1 MKQKLDR
8 TLGMYSALMISIGTM
23 IGSAIFVLA
32 GTSYAAAGPGAS
44 LAIFLAGIAA
54 VFTGLSFAELV
65 TVVPKAGGGYVYVK
79 EATGNNIIGFICG
92 WGFWLGYAMSC
103 GLFALGFGNFVHYIF
118 PFIPQMATAYLLVVY
133 VAFTNIRGTKSSGNL
148 QNIITTVLVALLL
161 LYVVVGVFHI
171 DMGNQKPFTPFGMS
185 GVFNA
190 MGFLYMTYIGY
201 GLITT
206 ASEEVI
212 EPEKTIPKAILISIA
227 AVIIIKTSV
236 FFIGSGILPW
246 NELVPGVTD
255 TPMID
260 TAMKIGGRFGG
271 YLFAFAGLLATLS
284 SINTAVMASSRT
296 SFAMARDNRLPGIFK
311 TVNRRT
317 KTPVVSIIV
326 TSVIVV
332 VAVSIRDLEHISTV
346 TSIFS
351 LTGYSLVN
359 VALIIFRKKKPE
371 LERKFRVPLFP
382 VTPLLGI
389 GVNLFL
395 IIQLAVSDFIALA
408 IALGVIAAG
417 VLYYYLVMPRLKY
430 ATKGIATVDIPEIR
444 EDKGTDRKNEIIIPV
459 SNPVT
464 AQGLLD
470 FGRRIAAA
478 ESSTTVVPVKV
489 NMIPDNLLT
498 ISDYEAMQRN
508 RSGDE
513 AVIALLKKYEGEPGM
528 KPVLIHSRDVFHAIM
543 SVVHKEK
550 NPLVLMG
557 WHGAGLVKYMHGNI
571 TYRMLQEAPA
581 DVGLLRLYHGNAG
594 VQGKEYAGIPA
605 EYPDSGMEFKRIL
618 FPYGGGK
625 YSQMTAKVVNRIAR
639 AYDAKITLLHVIDH
653 GEDKAETEHYLKS
666 STERFD
672 QPVEIVVCEGA
683 LVEKVVE
690 FSGQYDLVVMGASLD
705 WGIQEMVTGLRTDRV
720 MDTAECSVLIVKSY
734 DLFLQKKK
742 LRGLLHRTRRAIHQ

>member
-32 GTSYAAAGPGAS
+32 GTSYATAGPGAS

-118 PFIPQMATAYLLVVY
+118 PFIPQMATAYVLVVY

-148 QNIITTVLVALLL
+148 QNIITTVLIALLA

-171 DMGNQKPFTPFGMS
+171 DMGNQKPYTPFGMS

-227 AVIIIKTSV
+227 AVIVIKTSV

-271 YLFAFAGLLATLS
+271 YLFAFAGILATLS

-317 KTPVVSIIV
+317 KTPVVSIV
-326 TSVIVV
+326 ATSVIVV

-359 VALIIFRKKKPE
+359 VALIIFRKKSPE
-371 LERKFRVPLFP
+371 LERKFRVPFFP

-395 IIQLAVSDFIALA
+395 IIQLAISDFIALA

-417 VLYYYLVMPRLKY
+417 VLYYYLVMPKLKY

-444 EDKGTDRKNEIIIPV
+444 EERNADRENEIIIPV
-459 SNPVT
+459 SNPRT
-464 AQGLLD
+464 AENLLN
-470 FGRRIAAA
+470 FGRKIAAA

-489 NMIPDNLLT
+489 NVIPDNLLT

-508 RSGDE
+508 RDGDE
-513 AVIALLKKYEGEPGM
+513 AVIALLKKYEGEPGI
-528 KPVLIHSRDVFHAIM
+528 KPVLIHSRDIFHAVM

-557 WHGAGLVKYMHGNI
+557 WHGAGIVKYMYGNF

-581 DVGLLRLYHGNAG
+581 DVGLLRIHDKN
-594 VQGKEYAGIPA
+594 VGKPHTGA
-605 EYPDSGMEFKRIL
+605 EFKRIL

-625 YSQMTAKVVNRIAR
+625 YSQMTAKVVNRIAK
-639 AYDAKITLLHVIDH
+639 AYDATITLLHVIDH
-653 GEDKAETEHYLKS
+653 GEDRAETEEYLKGS
-666 STERFD
+666 IERFD
-672 QPVEIVVCEGA
+672 QPVEIMVCEGG

-690 FSGQYDLVVMGASLD
+690 FSAQYDLVVMGASLD

-720 MDTAECSVLIVKSY
+720 VDLAECSVLIIKSY

-742 LRGLLHRTRRAIHQ
+742 LRGLLHKTRRAIHQ

>member
-32 GTSYAAAGPGAS
+32 GTSYATAGPGAS

-118 PFIPQMATAYLLVVY
+118 PFIPQMATAYVLVVY

-148 QNIITTVLVALLL
+148 QNIITTVLIALLA

-171 DMGNQKPFTPFGMS
+171 DMGNQKPYTPFGMS

-227 AVIIIKTSV
+227 AVIVIKTSV

-271 YLFAFAGLLATLS
+271 YLFAFAGILATLS

-317 KTPVVSIIV
+317 KTPVVSIV
-326 TSVIVV
+326 ATSVIVV

-359 VALIIFRKKKPE
+359 VALIIFRKKSPE
-371 LERKFRVPLFP
+371 LERKFRVPFFP

-395 IIQLAVSDFIALA
+395 IIQLAISDFIALA

-417 VLYYYLVMPRLKY
+417 VLYYYLVMPKLKY

-444 EDKGTDRKNEIIIPV
+444 EERNADRENEIIIPV
-459 SNPVT
+459 SNPRT
-464 AQGLLD
+464 AENLLN
-470 FGRRIAAA
+470 FGRKIAAA
-478 ESSTTVVPVKV
+478 ESSTTVVPVKINV
-489 NMIPDNLLT
+489 IPDNLLT

-508 RSGDE
+508 RDGDE
-513 AVIALLKKYEGEPGM
+513 AVIALLKKYEGEPGI
-528 KPVLIHSRDVFHAIM
+528 KPVLIHSRDIFHAVM

-557 WHGAGLVKYMHGNI
+557 WHGAGIVKYMYGNF

-581 DVGLLRLYHGNAG
+581 DVGLLRIHDKNAG
-594 VQGKEYAGIPA
+594 KPHTGA
-605 EYPDSGMEFKRIL
+605 EFKRIL

-625 YSQMTAKVVNRIAR
+625 YSQMTAKVVNRIAK
-639 AYDAKITLLHVIDH
+639 AYDATITLLHVIDH
-653 GEDKAETEHYLKS
+653 GEDRAETEEYLKGS
-666 STERFD
+666 IERFD
-672 QPVEIVVCEGA
+672 QPVEIMVCEGG

-690 FSGQYDLVVMGASLD
+690 FSAQYDLVVMGASLD

-720 MDTAECSVLIVKSY
+720 VDLAECSVLIIKSY

-742 LRGLLHRTRRAIHQ
+742 LRGLLHKTRRAIHQ

>member
-32 GTSYAAAGPGAS
+32 GTSYATAGPGAS

-118 PFIPQMATAYLLVVY
+118 PFIPQMATAYVLVVY

-148 QNIITTVLVALLL
+148 QNIITTVLIALLA

-171 DMGNQKPFTPFGMS
+171 DMGNQKPYTPFGMS

-212 EPEKTIPKAILISIA
+212 EPEKTIPKAILISIV
-227 AVIIIKTSV
+227 AVIVIKTSV

-246 NELVPGVTD
+246 NELVPDVTD

-271 YLFAFAGLLATLS
+271 YLFAFAGILATLS

-317 KTPVVSIIV
+317 KTPVVSIV
-326 TSVIVV
+326 ATSVIVV

-359 VALIIFRKKKPE
+359 VALIIFRKKSPE
-371 LERKFRVPLFP
+371 LERKFRVPFFP

-395 IIQLAVSDFIALA
+395 IIQLAISDFIALA

-417 VLYYYLVMPRLKY
+417 VLYYYLVMPKLKY

-444 EDKGTDRKNEIIIPV
+444 EERNADRENEIIIPV
-459 SNPVT
+459 SNPRT
-464 AQGLLD
+464 AENLLN
-470 FGRRIAAA
+470 FGRKIAAA

-489 NMIPDNLLT
+489 NVIPDNLLT

-508 RSGDE
+508 RDGDE
-513 AVIALLKKYEGEPGM
+513 AVIALLKKYEGEPGI
-528 KPVLIHSRDVFHAIM
+528 KPVLIHSRDIFHAVM

-557 WHGAGLVKYMHGNI
+557 WHGAGIVKYMYGNF

-581 DVGLLRLYHGNAG
+581 DVGLLRIHDKNAG
-594 VQGKEYAGIPA
+594 KPHTGA
-605 EYPDSGMEFKRIL
+605 DFKRIL

-625 YSQMTAKVVNRIAR
+625 YSQMTAKVVNRIAK
-639 AYDAKITLLHVIDH
+639 AYDATITLLHVIDH
-653 GEDKAETEHYLKS
+653 GEDRAETEEYLKGS
-666 STERFD
+666 IERFD
-672 QPVEIVVCEGA
+672 QPVEIMVCEGG

-690 FSGQYDLVVMGASLD
+690 FSAQYDLVVMGASLD

-720 MDTAECSVLIVKSY
+720 VDLAECSVLIIKSY

-742 LRGLLHRTRRAIHQ
+742 LRGLLHKTRRAIHQ

>member
-32 GTSYAAAGPGAS
+32 GTSYATAGPGAS

-65 TVVPKAGGGYVYVK
+65 TVGPKAGGGYVYVK

-118 PFIPQMATAYLLVVY
+118 PFIPQMATAYVLVVY

-148 QNIITTVLVALLL
+148 QNIITTVLIALLA

-171 DMGNQKPFTPFGMS
+171 DMGNQKPYTPFGMS

-227 AVIIIKTSV
+227 AVIVIKTSV

-271 YLFAFAGLLATLS
+271 YLFAFAGILATLS

-317 KTPVVSIIV
+317 KTPVVSIV
-326 TSVIVV
+326 ATSVIVV

-359 VALIIFRKKKPE
+359 VALIIFRKKSPE
-371 LERKFRVPLFP
+371 LERKFRVPFFP

-395 IIQLAVSDFIALA
+395 IIQLAISDFIALA

-417 VLYYYLVMPRLKY
+417 VLYYYLVMPKLKY

-444 EDKGTDRKNEIIIPV
+444 EERNADRENEIIIPV
-459 SNPVT
+459 SNPRT
-464 AQGLLD
+464 AENLLN
-470 FGRRIAAA
+470 FGRKIAAA

-489 NMIPDNLLT
+489 NVIPDNLLT

-508 RSGDE
+508 RDGDE
-513 AVIALLKKYEGEPGM
+513 AVIALLKKYEGEPGI
-528 KPVLIHSRDVFHAIM
+528 KPVLIHSRDIFHAVM

-557 WHGAGLVKYMHGNI
+557 WHGAGIVKYMYGNF

-581 DVGLLRLYHGNAG
+581 DVGLLRIHDKNAG
-594 VQGKEYAGIPA
+594 KPHTGA
-605 EYPDSGMEFKRIL
+605 EFKRIL

-625 YSQMTAKVVNRIAR
+625 YSQMTAKVVNRIAK
-639 AYDAKITLLHVIDH
+639 AYDATITLLHVIDH
-653 GEDKAETEHYLKS
+653 GEDRAETEEYLKGS
-666 STERFD
+666 IERFD
-672 QPVEIVVCEGA
+672 QPVEIMVCEGG

-690 FSGQYDLVVMGASLD
+690 FSAQYDLVVMGASLD

-720 MDTAECSVLIVKSY
+720 VDLAECSVLIIKSY

-742 LRGLLHRTRRAIHQ
+742 LRGLLHKTRRAIHQ

>member
-32 GTSYAAAGPGAS
+32 GTSYATAGPGAS

-118 PFIPQMATAYLLVVY
+118 PFIPQMATAYVLVVY

-148 QNIITTVLVALLL
+148 QNIITTVLIALLA

-171 DMGNQKPFTPFGMS
+171 DMGNQKPYTPFGMS

-227 AVIIIKTSV
+227 AVIVIKTSV

-246 NELVPGVTD
+246 NELVPDVTD

-271 YLFAFAGLLATLS
+271 YLFAFAGILATLS

-317 KTPVVSIIV
+317 KTPVVSIV
-326 TSVIVV
+326 ATSVIVV

-359 VALIIFRKKKPE
+359 VALIIFRKKSPE
-371 LERKFRVPLFP
+371 LERKFRVPFFP

-395 IIQLAVSDFIALA
+395 IIQLAISDFIALA

-417 VLYYYLVMPRLKY
+417 VLYYYLVMPKLKY

-444 EDKGTDRKNEIIIPV
+444 EERNADRENEIIIPV
-459 SNPVT
+459 SNPRT
-464 AQGLLD
+464 AENLLN
-470 FGRRIAAA
+470 FGRKIAAA

-489 NMIPDNLLT
+489 NVIPDNLLT

-508 RSGDE
+508 RDGDE
-513 AVIALLKKYEGEPGM
+513 AVIALLKKYEGEPGI
-528 KPVLIHSRDVFHAIM
+528 KPVLIHSRDIFHAVM

-557 WHGAGLVKYMHGNI
+557 WHGAGIVKYMYGNF

-581 DVGLLRLYHGNAG
+581 DVGLLRIHDKNAG
-594 VQGKEYAGIPA
+594 KPHTGA
-605 EYPDSGMEFKRIL
+605 EFKRIL

-625 YSQMTAKVVNRIAR
+625 YSQMTAKVVNRIAK
-639 AYDAKITLLHVIDH
+639 AYDATITLLHVIDH
-653 GEDKAETEHYLKS
+653 GEDRAETEEYLKGS
-666 STERFD
+666 IERFD
-672 QPVEIVVCEGA
+672 QPVEIMVCEGG

-690 FSGQYDLVVMGASLD
+690 FSAQYDLVVMGASLD

-720 MDTAECSVLIVKSY
+720 VDLAECSVLIIKSY

-742 LRGLLHRTRRAIHQ
+742 LRGLLHKTRRAIHQ

>member
-32 GTSYAAAGPGAS
+32 GTSYQTAGPGAS

-118 PFIPQMATAYLLVVY
+118 PFIPQMATAYVLVVY

-148 QNIITTVLVALLL
+148 QNIITTVLIALLM

-227 AVIIIKTSV
+227 AVIFIKTSV

-246 NELVPGVTD
+246 NELVPEVTD

-260 TAMKIGGRFGG
+260 TAMKIGGKFGG
-271 YLFAFAGLLATLS
+271 YLFAFAGILATLS

-317 KTPVVSIIV
+317 KTPVVSIIA

-332 VAVSIRDLEHISTV
+332 AAVSIRDLEHISTV

-359 VALIIFRKKKPE
+359 VALIIFRRKKPE

-395 IIQLAVSDFIALA
+395 IVQLAISDFIALV

-417 VLYYYLVMPRLKY
+417 VLYYYLVMPKLKY

-444 EDKGTDRKNEIIIPV
+444 EDKGAERENEIIIPV

-478 ESSTTVVPVKV
+478 ETSTTVVPVKV
-489 NMIPDNLLT
+489 NVIPDNLLT

-508 RSGDE
+508 QSGDE
-513 AVIALLKKYEGEPGM
+513 AVIALLKQYEGEPGM
-528 KPVLIHSRDVFHAIM
+528 KPVLIHSRDVFHAVM
-543 SVVHKEK
+543 SVLHKEK

-557 WHGAGLVKYMHGNI
+557 WHGAGLVKYMYGNI

-581 DVGLLRLYHGNAG
+581 DVGLLRIYHKDADAG
-594 VQGKEYAGIPA
+594 EIQEKHA
-605 EYPDSGMEFKRIL
+605 SGMEFKRIL

-625 YSQMTAKVVNRIAR
+625 YSQMTAKVVNRIAK

-653 GEDKAETEHYLKS
+653 GEDKADTEKYLMG

-672 QPVEIVVCEGA
+672 QPVQIVVCEGA

-720 MDTAECSVLIVKSY
+720 MDTAKCSVLIIKSY

>member
-32 GTSYAAAGPGAS
+32 GTSYATAGPGAS

-118 PFIPQMATAYLLVVY
+118 PFIPQMATAYVLVVY

-148 QNIITTVLVALLL
+148 QNIITTVLIALLA

-171 DMGNQKPFTPFGMS
+171 DMGNQKPYTPFGMS

-227 AVIIIKTSV
+227 AVIVIKTSV

-271 YLFAFAGLLATLS
+271 YLFAFAGILATLS

-317 KTPVVSIIV
+317 KTPVVSIV
-326 TSVIVV
+326 ATSVIVV

-359 VALIIFRKKKPE
+359 VALIIFRKKSPE
-371 LERKFRVPLFP
+371 LERKFRVPFFP

-389 GVNLFL
+389 GVTLFL
-395 IIQLAVSDFIALA
+395 IIQLAISDFIALA

-417 VLYYYLVMPRLKY
+417 VLYYYLVMPKLKY

-444 EDKGTDRKNEIIIPV
+444 EERNADRENEIIIPV
-459 SNPVT
+459 SNPRT
-464 AQGLLD
+464 AENLLN
-470 FGRRIAAA
+470 FGRKIAAA

-489 NMIPDNLLT
+489 NVIPDNLLT

-508 RSGDE
+508 RDGDE
-513 AVIALLKKYEGEPGM
+513 AVIALLKKYEGEPGI
-528 KPVLIHSRDVFHAIM
+528 KPVLIHSRDIFHAVM

-557 WHGAGLVKYMHGNI
+557 WHGAGIVKYMYGNF

-581 DVGLLRLYHGNAG
+581 DVGLLRIHDKNAG
-594 VQGKEYAGIPA
+594 KPHTGA
-605 EYPDSGMEFKRIL
+605 EFKRIL

-625 YSQMTAKVVNRIAR
+625 YSQMTAKVVNRIAK
-639 AYDAKITLLHVIDH
+639 AYDATITLLHVIDH
-653 GEDKAETEHYLKS
+653 GEDRAETEEYLKGS
-666 STERFD
+666 IERFD
-672 QPVEIVVCEGA
+672 QPVEIMVCEGG

-690 FSGQYDLVVMGASLD
+690 FSAQYDLVVMGASLD

-720 MDTAECSVLIVKSY
+720 VDLAECSVLIIKSY

-742 LRGLLHRTRRAIHQ
+742 LRGLLHKTRRAIHQ

>member
-32 GTSYAAAGPGAS
+32 GTSYATAGPGAS

-118 PFIPQMATAYLLVVY
+118 PFIPQMATAYVLVVY

-148 QNIITTVLVALLL
+148 QNIITTVLIALLA

-171 DMGNQKPFTPFGMS
+171 DMGNQKPYTPFGMS
-185 GVFNA
+185 GA

-227 AVIIIKTSV
+227 AVIVIKTSV

-271 YLFAFAGLLATLS
+271 YLFAFAGILATLS

-317 KTPVVSIIV
+317 KTPVVSIV
-326 TSVIVV
+326 ATSVIVV

-359 VALIIFRKKKPE
+359 VALIIFRKKSPE
-371 LERKFRVPLFP
+371 LERKFRVPFFP

-395 IIQLAVSDFIALA
+395 IIQLAISDFIALA

-417 VLYYYLVMPRLKY
+417 VLYYYLVMPKLKY

-444 EDKGTDRKNEIIIPV
+444 EERNADRENEIIIPV
-459 SNPVT
+459 SNPRT
-464 AQGLLD
+464 AENLLN
-470 FGRRIAAA
+470 FGRKIAAA

-489 NMIPDNLLT
+489 NVIPDNLLT

-508 RSGDE
+508 RDGDE
-513 AVIALLKKYEGEPGM
+513 AVIALLKKYEGEPGI
-528 KPVLIHSRDVFHAIM
+528 KPVLIHSRDIFHAVM

-557 WHGAGLVKYMHGNI
+557 WHGAGIVKYMYGNF

-581 DVGLLRLYHGNAG
+581 DVGLLRIHDKNAG
-594 VQGKEYAGIPA
+594 KPHTGA
-605 EYPDSGMEFKRIL
+605 EFKRIL

-625 YSQMTAKVVNRIAR
+625 YSQMTAKVVNRIAK
-639 AYDAKITLLHVIDH
+639 AYDATITLLHVIDH
-653 GEDKAETEHYLKS
+653 GEDRAETEEYLKGS
-666 STERFD
+666 IERFD
-672 QPVEIVVCEGA
+672 QPVEIMVCEGG

-690 FSGQYDLVVMGASLD
+690 FSAQYDLVVMGASLD

-720 MDTAECSVLIVKSY
+720 VDLAECSVLIIKSY

-742 LRGLLHRTRRAIHQ
+742 LRGLLHKTRRAIHQ

>member
-32 GTSYAAAGPGAS
+32 GTSYATAGPGAS
-44 LAIFLAGIAA
+44 LALFLAGIAA

-118 PFIPQMATAYLLVVY
+118 PFIPQMATAYVLVVY

-148 QNIITTVLVALLL
+148 QNIITTVLIALLA

-171 DMGNQKPFTPFGMS
+171 DMGNQKPYTPFGMS

-227 AVIIIKTSV
+227 AVIVIKTSV

-271 YLFAFAGLLATLS
+271 YLFAFAGILATLS

-317 KTPVVSIIV
+317 KTPVVSIV
-326 TSVIVV
+326 ATSVIVV

-359 VALIIFRKKKPE
+359 VALIIFRKKSPE
-371 LERKFRVPLFP
+371 LERKFRVPFFP

-395 IIQLAVSDFIALA
+395 IIQLAISDFIALA

-417 VLYYYLVMPRLKY
+417 VLYYYLVMPKLKY

-444 EDKGTDRKNEIIIPV
+444 EERNADRENEIIIPV
-459 SNPVT
+459 SNPRT
-464 AQGLLD
+464 AENLLN
-470 FGRRIAAA
+470 FGRKIAAA

-489 NMIPDNLLT
+489 NVIPDNLLT

-508 RSGDE
+508 RDGDE
-513 AVIALLKKYEGEPGM
+513 AVIALLKKYEGEPGI
-528 KPVLIHSRDVFHAIM
+528 KPVLIHSRDIFHAVM

-557 WHGAGLVKYMHGNI
+557 WHGAGIVKYMYGNF

-581 DVGLLRLYHGNAG
+581 DVGLLRIHDKNAG
-594 VQGKEYAGIPA
+594 KPHTGA
-605 EYPDSGMEFKRIL
+605 EFKRIL

-625 YSQMTAKVVNRIAR
+625 YSQMTAKVVNRIAK
-639 AYDAKITLLHVIDH
+639 AYDATITLLHVIDH
-653 GEDKAETEHYLKS
+653 GEDRAETEEYLKGS
-666 STERFD
+666 IERFD
-672 QPVEIVVCEGA
+672 QPVEIMVCEGG

-690 FSGQYDLVVMGASLD
+690 FSAQYDLVVMGASLD

-720 MDTAECSVLIVKSY
+720 VDLAECSVLIIKSY

-742 LRGLLHRTRRAIHQ
+742 LRGLLHKTRRAIHQ

>member
-1 MKQKLDR
+1 
-8 TLGMYSALMISIGTM
+8 
-23 IGSAIFVLA
+23 
-32 GTSYAAAGPGAS
+32 
-44 LAIFLAGIAA
+44 
-54 VFTGLSFAELV
+54 
-65 TVVPKAGGGYVYVK
+65 
-79 EATGNNIIGFICG
+79 
-92 WGFWLGYAMSC
+92 
-103 GLFALGFGNFVHYIF
+103 
-118 PFIPQMATAYLLVVY
+118 
-133 VAFTNIRGTKSSGNL
+133 
-148 QNIITTVLVALLL
+148 
-161 LYVVVGVFHI
+161 
-171 DMGNQKPFTPFGMS
+171 
-185 GVFNA
+185 
-190 MGFLYMTYIGY
+190 MTYIGY

-227 AVIIIKTSV
+227 AVIVIKTSV

-271 YLFAFAGLLATLS
+271 YLFAFAGILATLS

-317 KTPVVSIIV
+317 KTPVVSIV
-326 TSVIVV
+326 ATSVIVV

-359 VALIIFRKKKPE
+359 VALIIFRKKSPE
-371 LERKFRVPLFP
+371 LERKFRVPFFP

-395 IIQLAVSDFIALA
+395 IIQLAISDFIALA

-417 VLYYYLVMPRLKY
+417 VLYYYLVMPKLKY

-444 EDKGTDRKNEIIIPV
+444 EERNADRENEIIIPV
-459 SNPVT
+459 SNPRT
-464 AQGLLD
+464 AENLLN
-470 FGRRIAAA
+470 FGRKIAAA

-489 NMIPDNLLT
+489 NVIPDNLLT

-508 RSGDE
+508 RDGDE
-513 AVIALLKKYEGEPGM
+513 AVIALLKKYEGEPGI
-528 KPVLIHSRDVFHAIM
+528 KPVLIHSRDIFHAVM

-557 WHGAGLVKYMHGNI
+557 WHGAGIVKYMYGNF

-581 DVGLLRLYHGNAG
+581 DVGLLRIHDKNAG
-594 VQGKEYAGIPA
+594 KPHTGA
-605 EYPDSGMEFKRIL
+605 EFKRIL

-625 YSQMTAKVVNRIAR
+625 YSQMTAKVVNRIAK
-639 AYDAKITLLHVIDH
+639 AYDATITLLHVIDH
-653 GEDKAETEHYLKS
+653 GEDRAETEEYLKGS
-666 STERFD
+666 IERFD
-672 QPVEIVVCEGA
+672 QPVEIMVCEGG

-690 FSGQYDLVVMGASLD
+690 FSAQYDLVVMGASLD

-720 MDTAECSVLIVKSY
+720 VDLAECSVLIIKSY

-742 LRGLLHRTRRAIHQ
+742 LRGLLHKTRRAIHQ

>member
-32 GTSYAAAGPGAS
+32 GTSYATAGPGAS

-118 PFIPQMATAYLLVVY
+118 PFIPQMATAYVLVVY

-148 QNIITTVLVALLL
+148 QNIITTVLIALLA

-171 DMGNQKPFTPFGMS
+171 DMGNQKPYTPFGMS

-227 AVIIIKTSV
+227 AVIVIKTSV

-271 YLFAFAGLLATLS
+271 YLFAFAGILATLS

-317 KTPVVSIIV
+317 KTPVVSIV
-326 TSVIVV
+326 ATSVIVV

-359 VALIIFRKKKPE
+359 VALIIFRKKSPE
-371 LERKFRVPLFP
+371 LERKFRVPFFP

-395 IIQLAVSDFIALA
+395 IIQLAISDFIALA

-417 VLYYYLVMPRLKY
+417 VLYYYLVMPKLKY

-444 EDKGTDRKNEIIIPV
+444 EERNADRENEIIIPV
-459 SNPVT
+459 SNPRT
-464 AQGLLD
+464 AENLLN
-470 FGRRIAAA
+470 FGRKIAAA

-489 NMIPDNLLT
+489 NVIPDNLLT

-508 RSGDE
+508 RDGDE
-513 AVIALLKKYEGEPGM
+513 AVIALLKKYEGEPGI
-528 KPVLIHSRDVFHAIM
+528 KPVLIHSRDIFHAVM

-557 WHGAGLVKYMHGNI
+557 WHGAGIVKYMYGNF

-581 DVGLLRLYHGNAG
+581 DVGLLRIHDKNAG
-594 VQGKEYAGIPA
+594 KPHTGA
-605 EYPDSGMEFKRIL
+605 EFKRIL

-625 YSQMTAKVVNRIAR
+625 YSQMTAKVVNRIAK
-639 AYDAKITLLHVIDH
+639 AYDATITLLHVIDH
-653 GEDKAETEHYLKS
+653 GEDRAETEEYLKGS
-666 STERFD
+666 IERFE
-672 QPVEIVVCEGA
+672 QPVEIMVCEGG

-690 FSGQYDLVVMGASLD
+690 FSAQYDLVVMGASLD

-720 MDTAECSVLIVKSY
+720 VDLAECSVLIIKSY

-742 LRGLLHRTRRAIHQ
+742 LRGLLHKTRRAIHQ

>member
-32 GTSYAAAGPGAS
+32 GTSYATAGPGAS

-118 PFIPQMATAYLLVVY
+118 PFIPQMATAYVLVVY

-148 QNIITTVLVALLL
+148 QNIITTVLIALLA

-171 DMGNQKPFTPFGMS
+171 DMGNQKPYTPFGMS

-227 AVIIIKTSV
+227 AVIVIKTSV

-271 YLFAFAGLLATLS
+271 YLFAFAGILATLS

-317 KTPVVSIIV
+317 KTPVVSIV
-326 TSVIVV
+326 ATSVIVV

-359 VALIIFRKKKPE
+359 VALIIFRKKSPE
-371 LERKFRVPLFP
+371 LERKFRVPFFP

-395 IIQLAVSDFIALA
+395 IIQLAISDFIALA

-417 VLYYYLVMPRLKY
+417 HEPSAHALN
-430 ATKGIATVDIPEIR
+430 D
-444 EDKGTDRKNEIIIPV
+444 
-459 SNPVT
+459 
-464 AQGLLD
+464 
-470 FGRRIAAA
+470 IAAA
-478 ESSTTVVPVKV
+478 AAELEATGAQMVVLFSDADMARRFDPSLFPS
-489 NMIPDNLLT
+489 MPSNLHWGIDT
-498 ISDYEAMQRN
+498 D
-508 RSGDE
+508 G
-513 AVIALLKKYEGEPGM
+513 
-528 KPVLIHSRDVFHAIM
+528 AIM
-543 SVVHKEK
+543 REIVANQRLATESLPVFIVADTFNRVVH
-550 NPLVLMG
+550 LTQGYTIGL
-557 WHGAGLVKYMHGNI
+557 GARLASI
-571 TYRMLQEAPA
+571 
-581 DVGLLRLYHGNAG
+581 LRAT
-594 VQGKEYAGIPA
+594 K
-605 EYPDSGMEFKRIL
+605 
-618 FPYGGGK
+618 
-625 YSQMTAKVVNRIAR
+625 
-639 AYDAKITLLHVIDH
+639 
-653 GEDKAETEHYLKS
+653 
-666 STERFD
+666 
-672 QPVEIVVCEGA
+672 
-683 LVEKVVE
+683 
-690 FSGQYDLVVMGASLD
+690 
-705 WGIQEMVTGLRTDRV
+705 
-720 MDTAECSVLIVKSY
+720 
-734 DLFLQKKK
+734 
-742 LRGLLHRTRRAIHQ
+742 

>member
-32 GTSYAAAGPGAS
+32 GTSYATAGPGAS

-118 PFIPQMATAYLLVVY
+118 PFIPQMATAYVLVVY

-148 QNIITTVLVALLL
+148 QNIITTVLIALLA

-171 DMGNQKPFTPFGMS
+171 DMGNQKPYTPFGMS

-227 AVIIIKTSV
+227 AVIVIKTSV

-271 YLFAFAGLLATLS
+271 YLFAFAGILATLS

-317 KTPVVSIIV
+317 KTPVVSIV
-326 TSVIVV
+326 ATSVIVV

-359 VALIIFRKKKPE
+359 VALIIFRKKSPE
-371 LERKFRVPLFP
+371 LERKFRVPFFP

-395 IIQLAVSDFIALA
+395 IIQLAISDFIALA

-417 VLYYYLVMPRLKY
+417 VLYYYLVMPKLKY

-444 EDKGTDRKNEIIIPV
+444 EERNADRENEIIIPV
-459 SNPVT
+459 SNPRT
-464 AQGLLD
+464 AENLLN
-470 FGRRIAAA
+470 FGRKIAAA

-489 NMIPDNLLT
+489 NVIPDNLLT

-508 RSGDE
+508 RDGDE
-513 AVIALLKKYEGEPGM
+513 AVIALLKKYEGEPGI
-528 KPVLIHSRDVFHAIM
+528 KPVLIHSRYIFHAVM

-557 WHGAGLVKYMHGNI
+557 WHGAGIVKYMYGNF

-581 DVGLLRLYHGNAG
+581 DVGLLRIHDKNAG
-594 VQGKEYAGIPA
+594 KPHTGA
-605 EYPDSGMEFKRIL
+605 EFKRIL

-625 YSQMTAKVVNRIAR
+625 YSQMTAKVVNRIAK
-639 AYDAKITLLHVIDH
+639 AYDATITLLHVIDH
-653 GEDKAETEHYLKS
+653 GEDRAETEEYLKGS
-666 STERFD
+666 IERFD
-672 QPVEIVVCEGA
+672 QPVEIMVCEGG

-690 FSGQYDLVVMGASLD
+690 FSAQYDLVVMGASLD

-720 MDTAECSVLIVKSY
+720 VDLAECSVLIIKSY

-742 LRGLLHRTRRAIHQ
+742 LRGLLHKTRRAIHQ

>member
-32 GTSYAAAGPGAS
+32 GTSYATAGPGAS

-118 PFIPQMATAYLLVVY
+118 PFIPQMATAYVLVVY

-148 QNIITTVLVALLL
+148 QNIITTVLIALLA

-171 DMGNQKPFTPFGMS
+171 DMGNQKPYTPFGMS

-227 AVIIIKTSV
+227 AVIVIKTSV

-271 YLFAFAGLLATLS
+271 YLFAFAGILATLS

-317 KTPVVSIIV
+317 KTPVVSIV
-326 TSVIVV
+326 ATSVIVV

-359 VALIIFRKKKPE
+359 VALIIFRKKSPE
-371 LERKFRVPLFP
+371 LERKFRVPFFP

-395 IIQLAVSDFIALA
+395 IIQLAISDFIALA

-417 VLYYYLVMPRLKY
+417 VLYYYLVMPKLKY

-444 EDKGTDRKNEIIIPV
+444 EERNADRENEIIIPV
-459 SNPVT
+459 SNPRT
-464 AQGLLD
+464 AENLLN
-470 FGRRIAAA
+470 FGRKIAAA

-489 NMIPDNLLT
+489 NVIPDNLLT

-508 RSGDE
+508 RDGDE
-513 AVIALLKKYEGEPGM
+513 AVIALLKKYEGEPGI
-528 KPVLIHSRDVFHAIM
+528 KPVLIHSRDIFHAVM

-557 WHGAGLVKYMHGNI
+557 WHGAGIVKYMYGNF

-581 DVGLLRLYHGNAG
+581 DVGLLRIHDKNAG
-594 VQGKEYAGIPA
+594 KPHTGA
-605 EYPDSGMEFKRIL
+605 EFKRIL

-625 YSQMTAKVVNRIAR
+625 YSQMTAKVVNRIAK
-639 AYDAKITLLHVIDH
+639 AYDATTTLLHVIDH
-653 GEDKAETEHYLKS
+653 GEDRAETEEYLKGS
-666 STERFD
+666 IERFD
-672 QPVEIVVCEGA
+672 QPVEIMVCEGG

-690 FSGQYDLVVMGASLD
+690 FSAQYDLVVMGASLD

-720 MDTAECSVLIVKSY
+720 VDLAECSVLIIKSY

-742 LRGLLHRTRRAIHQ
+742 LRGLLHKTRRAIHQ

>member
-1 MKQKLDR
+1 
-8 TLGMYSALMISIGTM
+8 MYSALMISIGTM

-32 GTSYAAAGPGAS
+32 GTSYATAGPGAS

-118 PFIPQMATAYLLVVY
+118 PFIPQMATAYVLVVY

-148 QNIITTVLVALLL
+148 QNIITTVLIALLA

-171 DMGNQKPFTPFGMS
+171 DMGNQKPYTPFGMS

-227 AVIIIKTSV
+227 AVIVIKTSV

-246 NELVPGVTD
+246 NELVPGMTD

-271 YLFAFAGLLATLS
+271 YLFAFAGILATLS

-317 KTPVVSIIV
+317 KTPVVSIV
-326 TSVIVV
+326 ATSVIVV

-359 VALIIFRKKKPE
+359 VALIIFRKKSPE
-371 LERKFRVPLFP
+371 LERKFRVPFFP

-395 IIQLAVSDFIALA
+395 IIQLAISDFIALA

-417 VLYYYLVMPRLKY
+417 VLYYYLVMPKLKY

-444 EDKGTDRKNEIIIPV
+444 EERNADRENEIIIPV
-459 SNPVT
+459 SNPRT
-464 AQGLLD
+464 AENLLN
-470 FGRRIAAA
+470 FGRKIAAA

-489 NMIPDNLLT
+489 NVIPDNLLT

-508 RSGDE
+508 RDGDE
-513 AVIALLKKYEGEPGM
+513 AVIALLKKYEGEPGI
-528 KPVLIHSRDVFHAIM
+528 KPVLIHSRDIFHAVM

-557 WHGAGLVKYMHGNI
+557 WHGAGIVKYMYGNF

-581 DVGLLRLYHGNAG
+581 DVGLLRIHDKNAG
-594 VQGKEYAGIPA
+594 KPHTGA
-605 EYPDSGMEFKRIL
+605 EFKRIL

-625 YSQMTAKVVNRIAR
+625 YSQMTAKVVNRIAK
-639 AYDAKITLLHVIDH
+639 AYDATITLLHVIDH
-653 GEDKAETEHYLKS
+653 GEDRAETEEYLKGS
-666 STERFD
+666 IERFD
-672 QPVEIVVCEGA
+672 QPVEIMVCEGG

-690 FSGQYDLVVMGASLD
+690 FSAQYDLVVMGASLD

-720 MDTAECSVLIVKSY
+720 VDLAECSVLIIKSY

-742 LRGLLHRTRRAIHQ
+742 LRGLLHKTRRAIHQ

>member
-32 GTSYAAAGPGAS
+32 GTSYATAGPGAS

-118 PFIPQMATAYLLVVY
+118 PFIPQMATAYVLVVY

-148 QNIITTVLVALLL
+148 QNIITTVLIALLA

-171 DMGNQKPFTPFGMS
+171 DMGNQKPYTPFGMS

-212 EPEKTIPKAILISIA
+212 EPEKTIPKAILISKA
-227 AVIIIKTSV
+227 AVIVIKTSV
-236 FFIGSGILPW
+236 FFIGSGILTW
-246 NELVPGVTD
+246 NELVPGLTD

-271 YLFAFAGLLATLS
+271 YLFAFAGSLATLS

-317 KTPVVSIIV
+317 KTPVVSIV
-326 TSVIVV
+326 ATSVIVV

-359 VALIIFRKKKPE
+359 VALIIFRKKSPE
-371 LERKFRVPLFP
+371 LERKFRVPFFP

-395 IIQLAVSDFIALA
+395 IIQLAISDFIALA

-417 VLYYYLVMPRLKY
+417 VLYYYLVMPKLKY

-444 EDKGTDRKNEIIIPV
+444 EERNADRENEIIIPV
-459 SNPVT
+459 SNPRT
-464 AQGLLD
+464 AENLLNYA
-470 FGRRIAAA
+470 RKIAAA

-489 NMIPDNLLT
+489 NVIPDNLLT

-508 RSGDE
+508 RDGDE
-513 AVIALLKKYEGEPGM
+513 AVIALLKKYEGEPGI
-528 KPVLIHSRDVFHAIM
+528 KPVLIHSRDIFHAVM

-557 WHGAGLVKYMHGNI
+557 WHGAGIVKYMYGNF

-581 DVGLLRLYHGNAG
+581 DVGLLRIHDKNAG
-594 VQGKEYAGIPA
+594 KPHTGA
-605 EYPDSGMEFKRIL
+605 EFKRIL

-625 YSQMTAKVVNRIAR
+625 YSQMTAKVVNRIAK
-639 AYDAKITLLHVIDH
+639 AYDATITLLHVIDH
-653 GEDKAETEHYLKS
+653 GEDRAETEEYLKGS
-666 STERFD
+666 IERFD
-672 QPVEIVVCEGA
+672 QPVEIMVCEGG

-690 FSGQYDLVVMGASLD
+690 FSAQYDLVVMGASLD

-720 MDTAECSVLIVKSY
+720 VDLAECSVLIIKSY

-742 LRGLLHRTRRAIHQ
+742 LRGLLHKTRRAIHQ

>member
-32 GTSYAAAGPGAS
+32 GTSYATAGPGAS

-118 PFIPQMATAYLLVVY
+118 PFIPQMATAYVLVVY

-148 QNIITTVLVALLL
+148 QNIITTVLIALLA

-171 DMGNQKPFTPFGMS
+171 DMGNQKPYTPFGMS

-190 MGFLYMTYIGY
+190 MGFLYITYIGY

-227 AVIIIKTSV
+227 AVIVIKTSV

-271 YLFAFAGLLATLS
+271 YLFAFAGILATLS

-317 KTPVVSIIV
+317 KTPVVSIV
-326 TSVIVV
+326 ATSVIVV

-351 LTGYSLVN
+351 LTCYSLVN
-359 VALIIFRKKKPE
+359 VALIIFRKKSPE
-371 LERKFRVPLFP
+371 LERKFRVPFFP

-395 IIQLAVSDFIALA
+395 IIQLAISDFIALA

-417 VLYYYLVMPRLKY
+417 VLYYYLVMPKLKY

-444 EDKGTDRKNEIIIPV
+444 EERNADRENEIIIPV
-459 SNPVT
+459 SNPRT
-464 AQGLLD
+464 AENLLN
-470 FGRRIAAA
+470 FGRKIAAA

-489 NMIPDNLLT
+489 NVIPDNLLT

-508 RSGDE
+508 RDGDE
-513 AVIALLKKYEGEPGM
+513 AVIALLKKYEGEPGI
-528 KPVLIHSRDVFHAIM
+528 KPVLIHSRDIFHAVM

-557 WHGAGLVKYMHGNI
+557 WHGAGIVKYMYGNF

-581 DVGLLRLYHGNAG
+581 DVGLLRIHDKNAG
-594 VQGKEYAGIPA
+594 KPHTGA
-605 EYPDSGMEFKRIL
+605 EFKRIL

-625 YSQMTAKVVNRIAR
+625 YSQMTAKVVNRIAK
-639 AYDAKITLLHVIDH
+639 AYDATITLLHVIDH
-653 GEDKAETEHYLKS
+653 GEDRAETEEYLKGS
-666 STERFD
+666 IERFD
-672 QPVEIVVCEGA
+672 QPVEIMVCEGG

-690 FSGQYDLVVMGASLD
+690 FSAQYDLVVMGASLD

-720 MDTAECSVLIVKSY
+720 VDLAECSVLIIKSY

-742 LRGLLHRTRRAIHQ
+742 LRGLLHKTRRAIHQ

>member
-32 GTSYAAAGPGAS
+32 GTSYATAGPGAS

-118 PFIPQMATAYLLVVY
+118 PFIPQMATAYVLVVY

-148 QNIITTVLVALLL
+148 QNIITTVLIALLA

-171 DMGNQKPFTPFGMS
+171 DMGNQKPYTPFGMS

-227 AVIIIKTSV
+227 AVIVIKTSV

-271 YLFAFAGLLATLS
+271 YLFAFAGILATLS

-317 KTPVVSIIV
+317 KTPVVSIV
-326 TSVIVV
+326 ATSVIVV

-359 VALIIFRKKKPE
+359 VALIIFRKKSPE
-371 LERKFRVPLFP
+371 LERKFRVPFFP

-395 IIQLAVSDFIALA
+395 IIQLAISDFIALA

-417 VLYYYLVMPRLKY
+417 VLYYYLVMPKLKY

-444 EDKGTDRKNEIIIPV
+444 EERNADRENEIIIPV
-459 SNPVT
+459 SNPRT
-464 AQGLLD
+464 AENLLN
-470 FGRRIAAA
+470 FGRKIAAA
-478 ESSTTVVPVKV
+478 ESSTTVVPVKFNV
-489 NMIPDNLLT
+489 IPDNLLT

-508 RSGDE
+508 RDGDE
-513 AVIALLKKYEGEPGM
+513 AVIALLKKYEGEPGI
-528 KPVLIHSRDVFHAIM
+528 KPVLIHSRDIFHAVM

-557 WHGAGLVKYMHGNI
+557 WHGAGIVKYMYGNF

-581 DVGLLRLYHGNAG
+581 DVGLLRIHDKNAG
-594 VQGKEYAGIPA
+594 KPHTGA
-605 EYPDSGMEFKRIL
+605 EFKRIL

-625 YSQMTAKVVNRIAR
+625 YSQMTAKVVNRIAK
-639 AYDAKITLLHVIDH
+639 AYDATITLLHVIDH
-653 GEDKAETEHYLKS
+653 GEDRAETEEYLKGS
-666 STERFD
+666 IERFD
-672 QPVEIVVCEGA
+672 QPVEIMVCEGG

-690 FSGQYDLVVMGASLD
+690 FSAQYDLVVMGASLD

-720 MDTAECSVLIVKSY
+720 VDLAECSVLIIKSY

-742 LRGLLHRTRRAIHQ
+742 LRGLLHKTRRAIHQ

>member
-32 GTSYAAAGPGAS
+32 GTSYATAGPGAS

-118 PFIPQMATAYLLVVY
+118 PFIPQMATAYVLVVY

-148 QNIITTVLVALLL
+148 QNIITTVLIALLA

-171 DMGNQKPFTPFGMS
+171 DMGNQKPYTPFGMS

-206 ASEEVI
+206 ASEEDI

-227 AVIIIKTSV
+227 AVIVIKTSV

-271 YLFAFAGLLATLS
+271 YLFAFAGILATLS

-317 KTPVVSIIV
+317 KTPVVSIV
-326 TSVIVV
+326 ATSVIVV

-359 VALIIFRKKKPE
+359 VALIIFRKKSPE
-371 LERKFRVPLFP
+371 LERKFRVPFFP

-395 IIQLAVSDFIALA
+395 IIQLAISDFIALA

-417 VLYYYLVMPRLKY
+417 VLYYYLVMPKLKY

-444 EDKGTDRKNEIIIPV
+444 EERNADRENEIIIPV
-459 SNPVT
+459 SNPRT
-464 AQGLLD
+464 AENLLN
-470 FGRRIAAA
+470 FGRKIAAA

-489 NMIPDNLLT
+489 NVIPDNLLT

-508 RSGDE
+508 RDGDE
-513 AVIALLKKYEGEPGM
+513 AVIALLKKYEGEPGI
-528 KPVLIHSRDVFHAIM
+528 KPVLIHSRDIFHAVM

-557 WHGAGLVKYMHGNI
+557 WHGAGIVKYMYGNF

-581 DVGLLRLYHGNAG
+581 DVGLLRIHDKNAG
-594 VQGKEYAGIPA
+594 KPHTGA
-605 EYPDSGMEFKRIL
+605 EFKRIL

-625 YSQMTAKVVNRIAR
+625 YSQMTAKVVNRIAK
-639 AYDAKITLLHVIDH
+639 AYDATITLLHVIDH
-653 GEDKAETEHYLKS
+653 GEDRAETEEYLKGS
-666 STERFD
+666 IERFD
-672 QPVEIVVCEGA
+672 QPVEIMVCEGG

-690 FSGQYDLVVMGASLD
+690 FSAQYDLVVMGASLD

-720 MDTAECSVLIVKSY
+720 VDLAECSVLIIKSY

-742 LRGLLHRTRRAIHQ
+742 LRGLLHKTRRAIHQ

>member
-32 GTSYAAAGPGAS
+32 GTSYATAGPGAS

-118 PFIPQMATAYLLVVY
+118 PFIPQMATAYVLVVY

-148 QNIITTVLVALLL
+148 QNIITTVLIALLA

-171 DMGNQKPFTPFGMS
+171 DMGNQKPYTPFGMS

-227 AVIIIKTSV
+227 AVIVIKTSV

-246 NELVPGVTD
+246 NELVPDVTD

-271 YLFAFAGLLATLS
+271 YLFAFAGILATLS

-317 KTPVVSIIV
+317 KTPVVSIV
-326 TSVIVV
+326 ATSVIVV

-359 VALIIFRKKKPE
+359 VALIIFRKKSPE
-371 LERKFRVPLFP
+371 LERKFRVPFFP

-395 IIQLAVSDFIALA
+395 IIQLAISDFIALA

-417 VLYYYLVMPRLKY
+417 VLYYYLVMPKLKY

-444 EDKGTDRKNEIIIPV
+444 EERNADRENEIIIPV
-459 SNPVT
+459 SNPWT
-464 AQGLLD
+464 AEDLLN
-470 FGRRIAAA
+470 FGRKIAAA

-489 NMIPDNLLT
+489 NVIPDNLLT

-508 RSGDE
+508 RDGDE
-513 AVIALLKKYEGEPGM
+513 AVIALLKKYEGEPGI
-528 KPVLIHSRDVFHAIM
+528 KPVLIHSRDIFHAVM

-557 WHGAGLVKYMHGNI
+557 WHGAGIVKYMYGNF

-581 DVGLLRLYHGNAG
+581 DVGLLRIHDKNAG
-594 VQGKEYAGIPA
+594 KPHTGA
-605 EYPDSGMEFKRIL
+605 DFKRIL

-625 YSQMTAKVVNRIAR
+625 YSQMTAKVVNRIAK
-639 AYDAKITLLHVIDH
+639 AYDATITLLHVIDH
-653 GEDKAETEHYLKS
+653 GEDRAETEEYLKGS
-666 STERFD
+666 IERFD
-672 QPVEIVVCEGA
+672 QPVEIMVCEGG

-690 FSGQYDLVVMGASLD
+690 FSAQYDLVVMGASLD

-720 MDTAECSVLIVKSY
+720 VDLAECSVLIIKSY

-742 LRGLLHRTRRAIHQ
+742 LRGLLHKTRRAIHQ

>member
-8 TLGMYSALMISIGTM
+8 TLGMYSSLMISIGTM

-32 GTSYAAAGPGAS
+32 GTSYATAGPGAS

-118 PFIPQMATAYLLVVY
+118 PFIPQMATAYVLVVY

-148 QNIITTVLVALLL
+148 QNIITTVLIALLA

-171 DMGNQKPFTPFGMS
+171 DMGNQKPYTPFGMS

-227 AVIIIKTSV
+227 AVIVIKTSV

-271 YLFAFAGLLATLS
+271 YLFAFAGILATLS

-317 KTPVVSIIV
+317 KTPVVSIV
-326 TSVIVV
+326 ATSVIVV

-359 VALIIFRKKKPE
+359 VALIIFRKKSPE
-371 LERKFRVPLFP
+371 LERKFRVPFFP

-395 IIQLAVSDFIALA
+395 IIQLAISDFIALA

-417 VLYYYLVMPRLKY
+417 VLYYYLVMPKLKY

-444 EDKGTDRKNEIIIPV
+444 EERNADRENEIIIPV
-459 SNPVT
+459 SNPRT
-464 AQGLLD
+464 AENLLN
-470 FGRRIAAA
+470 FGRKIAAA

-489 NMIPDNLLT
+489 NVIPDNLLT

-508 RSGDE
+508 RDGDE
-513 AVIALLKKYEGEPGM
+513 AVIALLKKYEGEPGI
-528 KPVLIHSRDVFHAIM
+528 KPVLIHSRDIFHAVM

-557 WHGAGLVKYMHGNI
+557 WHGAGIVKYMYGNF

-581 DVGLLRLYHGNAG
+581 DVGLLRIHDKNAG
-594 VQGKEYAGIPA
+594 KPHTGA
-605 EYPDSGMEFKRIL
+605 EFKRIL

-625 YSQMTAKVVNRIAR
+625 YSQMTAKVVNRIAK
-639 AYDAKITLLHVIDH
+639 AYDATITLLHVIDH
-653 GEDKAETEHYLKS
+653 GEDRAETEEYLKGS
-666 STERFD
+666 IERFD
-672 QPVEIVVCEGA
+672 QPVEIMVCEGG

-690 FSGQYDLVVMGASLD
+690 FSAQYDLVVMGASLD

-720 MDTAECSVLIVKSY
+720 VDLAECSVLIIKSY

-742 LRGLLHRTRRAIHQ
+742 LRGLLHKTRRAIHQ

>member
-32 GTSYAAAGPGAS
+32 GTSYATAGPGAS

-118 PFIPQMATAYLLVVY
+118 PFIPQMATAYVLVVY

-148 QNIITTVLVALLL
+148 QNIITTVLIALLA

-171 DMGNQKPFTPFGMS
+171 DMGNQKPYTPFGMS

-227 AVIIIKTSV
+227 AVIVIKTSV

-271 YLFAFAGLLATLS
+271 YLFAFAGILATLS

-317 KTPVVSIIV
+317 KTPVVSIV
-326 TSVIVV
+326 ATSVIVV
-332 VAVSIRDLEHISTV
+332 VAVSIRDLAHISTV

-359 VALIIFRKKKPE
+359 VALIIFRKKSPE
-371 LERKFRVPLFP
+371 LERKFRVPFFP

-395 IIQLAVSDFIALA
+395 IIQLAISDFIALA

-417 VLYYYLVMPRLKY
+417 VLYYYLVMPKLKY

-444 EDKGTDRKNEIIIPV
+444 EERNADRENEIIIPV
-459 SNPVT
+459 SNPRT
-464 AQGLLD
+464 AENLLN
-470 FGRRIAAA
+470 FGRKIAAA

-489 NMIPDNLLT
+489 NVIPDNLLT

-508 RSGDE
+508 RDGDE
-513 AVIALLKKYEGEPGM
+513 AVIALLKKYEGEPGI
-528 KPVLIHSRDVFHAIM
+528 KPVLIHSRDIFHAVM

-557 WHGAGLVKYMHGNI
+557 WHGAGIVKYMYGNF

-581 DVGLLRLYHGNAG
+581 DVGLLRIHDKNAG
-594 VQGKEYAGIPA
+594 KPHTGA
-605 EYPDSGMEFKRIL
+605 EFKRIL

-625 YSQMTAKVVNRIAR
+625 YSQMTAKVVNRIAK
-639 AYDAKITLLHVIDH
+639 AYDATITLLHVIDH
-653 GEDKAETEHYLKS
+653 GEDRAETEEYLKGS
-666 STERFD
+666 IERFD
-672 QPVEIVVCEGA
+672 QPVEIMVCEGG

-690 FSGQYDLVVMGASLD
+690 FSAQYDLVVMGASLD

-720 MDTAECSVLIVKSY
+720 VDLAECSVLIIKSY

-742 LRGLLHRTRRAIHQ
+742 LRGLLHKTRRAIHQ

>member
-1 MKQKLDR
+1 M
-8 TLGMYSALMISIGTM
+8 
-23 IGSAIFVLA
+23 
-32 GTSYAAAGPGAS
+32 
-44 LAIFLAGIAA
+44 
-54 VFTGLSFAELV
+54 
-65 TVVPKAGGGYVYVK
+65 K

-118 PFIPQMATAYLLVVY
+118 PFIPQMATAYVLVVY

-148 QNIITTVLVALLL
+148 QNIITTVLIALLA

-171 DMGNQKPFTPFGMS
+171 DMGNQKPYTPFGMS

-227 AVIIIKTSV
+227 AVIVIKTSV

-246 NELVPGVTD
+246 NELVPDVTD

-271 YLFAFAGLLATLS
+271 YLFAFAGILATLS

-317 KTPVVSIIV
+317 KTPVVSIV
-326 TSVIVV
+326 ATSVIVV

-359 VALIIFRKKKPE
+359 VALIIFRKKSPE
-371 LERKFRVPLFP
+371 LERKFRVPFFP

-395 IIQLAVSDFIALA
+395 IIQLAISDFIALA

-417 VLYYYLVMPRLKY
+417 VLYYYLVMPKLKY

-444 EDKGTDRKNEIIIPV
+444 EERNADRENEIIIPV
-459 SNPVT
+459 SNPRT
-464 AQGLLD
+464 AENLLN
-470 FGRRIAAA
+470 FGRKIAAA

-489 NMIPDNLLT
+489 NVIPDNLLT

-508 RSGDE
+508 RDGDE
-513 AVIALLKKYEGEPGM
+513 AVIALLKKYEGEPGI
-528 KPVLIHSRDVFHAIM
+528 KPVLIHSRDIFHAVM

-557 WHGAGLVKYMHGNI
+557 WHGAGIVKYMYGNF

-581 DVGLLRLYHGNAG
+581 DVGLLRIHDKNAG
-594 VQGKEYAGIPA
+594 KPHTGA
-605 EYPDSGMEFKRIL
+605 EFKRIL

-625 YSQMTAKVVNRIAR
+625 YSQMTAKVVNRIAK
-639 AYDAKITLLHVIDH
+639 AYDATITLLHVIDH
-653 GEDKAETEHYLKS
+653 GEDRAETEEYLKGS
-666 STERFD
+666 IERFD
-672 QPVEIVVCEGA
+672 QPVEIMVCEGG

-690 FSGQYDLVVMGASLD
+690 FSAQYDLVVMGASLD

-720 MDTAECSVLIVKSY
+720 VDLAECSVLIIKSY

-742 LRGLLHRTRRAIHQ
+742 LRGLLHKTRRAIHQ

>member
-32 GTSYAAAGPGAS
+32 GTSYATAGPGAS

-118 PFIPQMATAYLLVVY
+118 PFIPQMATAYVLVVY

-148 QNIITTVLVALLL
+148 QNIITTVLIALLA

-171 DMGNQKPFTPFGMS
+171 DMGNQKPYTPFGMS

-227 AVIIIKTSV
+227 AVIVIKTSV

-271 YLFAFAGLLATLS
+271 YLFAFAGILATLS

-317 KTPVVSIIV
+317 KTPVVSIV
-326 TSVIVV
+326 ATSVIVV

-359 VALIIFRKKKPE
+359 VALIIFRKKSPE
-371 LERKFRVPLFP
+371 LERKFRVPFFP

-395 IIQLAVSDFIALA
+395 IIQLAISDFIALA

-417 VLYYYLVMPRLKY
+417 VLYYYLVMPKLKY

-444 EDKGTDRKNEIIIPV
+444 EERNADRENEIIIPV
-459 SNPVT
+459 SNPRT
-464 AQGLLD
+464 AENLLN
-470 FGRRIAAA
+470 FGRKIAAA

-489 NMIPDNLLT
+489 NVIPDNLLT

-508 RSGDE
+508 RDGDE
-513 AVIALLKKYEGEPGM
+513 AVIALLKKYEGEPGI
-528 KPVLIHSRDVFHAIM
+528 KPVLIHSRDIFHAVM
-543 SVVHKEK
+543 SVGHKEK

-557 WHGAGLVKYMHGNI
+557 WHGAGIVKYMYGNF

-581 DVGLLRLYHGNAG
+581 DVGLLRIHDKNAG
-594 VQGKEYAGIPA
+594 KPHTGA
-605 EYPDSGMEFKRIL
+605 EFKRIL

-625 YSQMTAKVVNRIAR
+625 YSQMTAKVVNRIAK
-639 AYDAKITLLHVIDH
+639 AYDATITLLHVIDH
-653 GEDKAETEHYLKS
+653 GEDRAETEEYLKGS
-666 STERFD
+666 IERFD
-672 QPVEIVVCEGA
+672 QPVEIMVCEGG

-690 FSGQYDLVVMGASLD
+690 FSAQYDLVVMGASLD

-720 MDTAECSVLIVKSY
+720 VDLAECSVLIIKSY

-742 LRGLLHRTRRAIHQ
+742 LRGLLHKTRRAIHQ

>member
-32 GTSYAAAGPGAS
+32 GTSYATAGPGAS

-118 PFIPQMATAYLLVVY
+118 PFIPQMATAYVLVVY

-148 QNIITTVLVALLL
+148 QNIITTVLIALLA

-171 DMGNQKPFTPFGMS
+171 DMGNQKPYTPFGMS

-227 AVIIIKTSV
+227 AVIVIKTSV

-271 YLFAFAGLLATLS
+271 YLFAFAGILATLS

-317 KTPVVSIIV
+317 KTPVVSIV
-326 TSVIVV
+326 ATSVIVV

-359 VALIIFRKKKPE
+359 VALIIFRKKSPE
-371 LERKFRVPLFP
+371 LERKFRVPFFP

-395 IIQLAVSDFIALA
+395 IIQLAISDFIALA

-417 VLYYYLVMPRLKY
+417 VLYYYLVMPKLKY

-444 EDKGTDRKNEIIIPV
+444 EERNADSENEIIIPV
-459 SNPVT
+459 SNPRT
-464 AQGLLD
+464 AENLLN
-470 FGRRIAAA
+470 FGRKIAAA

-489 NMIPDNLLT
+489 NVIPDNLLT

-508 RSGDE
+508 RDGDE
-513 AVIALLKKYEGEPGM
+513 AVIALLKKYEGEPGI
-528 KPVLIHSRDVFHAIM
+528 KPVLIHSRDIFHAVM

-557 WHGAGLVKYMHGNI
+557 WHGAGIVKYMYGNF

-581 DVGLLRLYHGNAG
+581 DVGLLRIHDKNAG
-594 VQGKEYAGIPA
+594 KPHTGA
-605 EYPDSGMEFKRIL
+605 EFKRIL

-625 YSQMTAKVVNRIAR
+625 YSQMTAKVVNRIAK
-639 AYDAKITLLHVIDH
+639 AYDATITLLHVIDH
-653 GEDKAETEHYLKS
+653 GEDRAETEEYLKGS
-666 STERFD
+666 IERFD
-672 QPVEIVVCEGA
+672 QPVEIMVCEGG

-690 FSGQYDLVVMGASLD
+690 FSAQYDLVVMGASLD

-720 MDTAECSVLIVKSY
+720 VDLAECSVLIIKSY

-742 LRGLLHRTRRAIHQ
+742 LRGLLHKTRRAIHQ

>member
-32 GTSYAAAGPGAS
+32 GTSYATAGPGAS

-118 PFIPQMATAYLLVVY
+118 PFIPQMATAYVLVVY

-148 QNIITTVLVALLL
+148 QNIITTVLIALLA

-171 DMGNQKPFTPFGMS
+171 DMGNQKPYTPFGMS

-212 EPEKTIPKAILISIA
+212 EPEKTIPKAILISIV
-227 AVIIIKTSV
+227 AVIVIKTSV

-246 NELVPGVTD
+246 NELVPDVTD

-271 YLFAFAGLLATLS
+271 YLFAFAGILATLS

-317 KTPVVSIIV
+317 KTPVVSIV
-326 TSVIVV
+326 ATSVIVV

-359 VALIIFRKKKPE
+359 VALIIFRKKSPE
-371 LERKFRVPLFP
+371 LERKFRVPFFP

-395 IIQLAVSDFIALA
+395 IIQLAISDFIALA

-417 VLYYYLVMPRLKY
+417 VLYYYLVMPKLKY

-444 EDKGTDRKNEIIIPV
+444 EERNADRENEIIIPV
-459 SNPVT
+459 SNPRT
-464 AQGLLD
+464 AENLLN
-470 FGRRIAAA
+470 FGRKIAAA

-489 NMIPDNLLT
+489 NVIPDNLLT

-508 RSGDE
+508 RDGDE
-513 AVIALLKKYEGEPGM
+513 AVIALLKKYEGEPGI
-528 KPVLIHSRDVFHAIM
+528 KPVLIHSRDIFHAVM

-557 WHGAGLVKYMHGNI
+557 WHGAGIVKYMYGNF

-581 DVGLLRLYHGNAG
+581 DVGLLRIHDKNAG
-594 VQGKEYAGIPA
+594 KPHTGA
-605 EYPDSGMEFKRIL
+605 EFKRIL

-625 YSQMTAKVVNRIAR
+625 YSQMTAKVVNRIAK
-639 AYDAKITLLHVIDH
+639 AYDATITLLHVIDH
-653 GEDKAETEHYLKS
+653 GEDRAETEEYLKGS
-666 STERFD
+666 IERFD
-672 QPVEIVVCEGA
+672 QPVEIMVCEGG

-690 FSGQYDLVVMGASLD
+690 FSAQYDLVVMGASLD

-720 MDTAECSVLIVKSY
+720 VDLAECSVLIIKSY

-742 LRGLLHRTRRAIHQ
+742 LRGLLHKTRRAIHQ

>member
-32 GTSYAAAGPGAS
+32 GTSYATAGPGAS

-118 PFIPQMATAYLLVVY
+118 PFIPQMATAYVLVVY

-148 QNIITTVLVALLL
+148 QNIITTVLIALLA

-171 DMGNQKPFTPFGMS
+171 DMGNQKPYTPFGMS

-227 AVIIIKTSV
+227 AVIVIKTSV

-271 YLFAFAGLLATLS
+271 YLFAFAGILATLS

-317 KTPVVSIIV
+317 KTPVVSIV
-326 TSVIVV
+326 ATSVIVV

-359 VALIIFRKKKPE
+359 VALIIFRKKSPE
-371 LERKFRVPLFP
+371 LERKFRVPFFP

-389 GVNLFL
+389 SVNLFL
-395 IIQLAVSDFIALA
+395 IIQLAISDFIALA

-417 VLYYYLVMPRLKY
+417 VLYYYLVMPKLKY

-444 EDKGTDRKNEIIIPV
+444 EERNADRENEIIIPV
-459 SNPVT
+459 SNPRT
-464 AQGLLD
+464 AENLLN
-470 FGRRIAAA
+470 FGRKIAAA

-489 NMIPDNLLT
+489 NVIPDNLLT

-508 RSGDE
+508 RDGDE
-513 AVIALLKKYEGEPGM
+513 AVIALLKKYEGEPGI
-528 KPVLIHSRDVFHAIM
+528 KPVLIHSRDIFHAVM

-557 WHGAGLVKYMHGNI
+557 WHGAGIVKYMYGNF

-581 DVGLLRLYHGNAG
+581 DVGLLRIHDKNAG
-594 VQGKEYAGIPA
+594 KPHTGA
-605 EYPDSGMEFKRIL
+605 EFKRIL

-625 YSQMTAKVVNRIAR
+625 YSQMTAKVVNRIAK
-639 AYDAKITLLHVIDH
+639 AYDATITLLHVIDH
-653 GEDKAETEHYLKS
+653 GEDRAETEEYLKGS
-666 STERFD
+666 IERFD
-672 QPVEIVVCEGA
+672 QPVEIMVCEGG

-690 FSGQYDLVVMGASLD
+690 FSAQYDLVVMGASLD

-720 MDTAECSVLIVKSY
+720 VDLAECSVLIIKSY

-742 LRGLLHRTRRAIHQ
+742 LRGLLHKTRRAIHQ

>member
-1 MKQKLDR
+1 
-8 TLGMYSALMISIGTM
+8 
-23 IGSAIFVLA
+23 
-32 GTSYAAAGPGAS
+32 
-44 LAIFLAGIAA
+44 
-54 VFTGLSFAELV
+54 
-65 TVVPKAGGGYVYVK
+65 
-79 EATGNNIIGFICG
+79 
-92 WGFWLGYAMSC
+92 
-103 GLFALGFGNFVHYIF
+103 
-118 PFIPQMATAYLLVVY
+118 
-133 VAFTNIRGTKSSGNL
+133 
-148 QNIITTVLVALLL
+148 
-161 LYVVVGVFHI
+161 
-171 DMGNQKPFTPFGMS
+171 
-185 GVFNA
+185 

-227 AVIIIKTSV
+227 AVIVIKTSV

-271 YLFAFAGLLATLS
+271 YLFAFAGILATLS

-317 KTPVVSIIV
+317 KTPVVSIV
-326 TSVIVV
+326 ATSVIVV

-359 VALIIFRKKKPE
+359 VALIIFRKKSPE
-371 LERKFRVPLFP
+371 LERKFRVPFFP

-395 IIQLAVSDFIALA
+395 IIQLAISDFIALA

-417 VLYYYLVMPRLKY
+417 VLYYYLVMPKLKY

-444 EDKGTDRKNEIIIPV
+444 EERNADRENEIIIPV
-459 SNPVT
+459 SNPRT
-464 AQGLLD
+464 AENLLN
-470 FGRRIAAA
+470 FGRKIAAA

-489 NMIPDNLLT
+489 NVIPDNLLT

-508 RSGDE
+508 RDGDE
-513 AVIALLKKYEGEPGM
+513 AVIALLKKYEGEPGI
-528 KPVLIHSRDVFHAIM
+528 KPVLIHSRDIFHAVM

-557 WHGAGLVKYMHGNI
+557 WHGAGIVKYMYGNF

-581 DVGLLRLYHGNAG
+581 DVGLLRIHDKNAG
-594 VQGKEYAGIPA
+594 KPHTGA
-605 EYPDSGMEFKRIL
+605 EFKRIL

-625 YSQMTAKVVNRIAR
+625 YSQMTAKVVNRIAK
-639 AYDAKITLLHVIDH
+639 AYDATITLLHVIDH
-653 GEDKAETEHYLKS
+653 GEDRAETEEYLKGS
-666 STERFD
+666 IERFD
-672 QPVEIVVCEGA
+672 QPVEIMVCEGG

-690 FSGQYDLVVMGASLD
+690 FSAQYDLVVMGASLD

-720 MDTAECSVLIVKSY
+720 VDLAECSVLIIKSY

-742 LRGLLHRTRRAIHQ
+742 LRGLLHKTRRAIHQ

>member
-32 GTSYAAAGPGAS
+32 GTSYATAGPGAS

-118 PFIPQMATAYLLVVY
+118 PFIPQMATAYVLVVY

-148 QNIITTVLVALLL
+148 QNIITTVLIALLA

-171 DMGNQKPFTPFGMS
+171 DMGNQKPYTPFGMS

-227 AVIIIKTSV
+227 AVIVIKTSV

-271 YLFAFAGLLATLS
+271 YLFAFAGILATLS

-317 KTPVVSIIV
+317 KAPVVSSV
-326 TSVIVV
+326 ATSVIVV

-359 VALIIFRKKKPE
+359 VALIIFRKKSPE
-371 LERKFRVPLFP
+371 LERKFRVPFFP

-395 IIQLAVSDFIALA
+395 IIQLAISDFIALA

-417 VLYYYLVMPRLKY
+417 VLYYYLVMPKLKY

-444 EDKGTDRKNEIIIPV
+444 EERNADRENEIIIPV
-459 SNPVT
+459 SNPRT
-464 AQGLLD
+464 AENLLN
-470 FGRRIAAA
+470 FGRKIAAA

-489 NMIPDNLLT
+489 NVIPDNLLT

-508 RSGDE
+508 RDGDE
-513 AVIALLKKYEGEPGM
+513 AVIALLKKYEGEPGI
-528 KPVLIHSRDVFHAIM
+528 KPVLIHSRDIFHAVM

-557 WHGAGLVKYMHGNI
+557 WHGAGIVKYMYGNF

-581 DVGLLRLYHGNAG
+581 DVGLLRIHDKNAG
-594 VQGKEYAGIPA
+594 KPHTGA
-605 EYPDSGMEFKRIL
+605 EFKRIL

-625 YSQMTAKVVNRIAR
+625 YSQMTAKVVNRIAK
-639 AYDAKITLLHVIDH
+639 AYDATITLLHVIDH
-653 GEDKAETEHYLKS
+653 GEDRAETEEYLKGS
-666 STERFD
+666 IERFD
-672 QPVEIVVCEGA
+672 QPVEIMVCEGG

-690 FSGQYDLVVMGASLD
+690 FSAQYDLVVMGASLD

-720 MDTAECSVLIVKSY
+720 VDLAECSVLIIKSY

-742 LRGLLHRTRRAIHQ
+742 LRGLLHKTRRAIHQ

>member
-32 GTSYAAAGPGAS
+32 GTSYQAAGPGAS

-118 PFIPQMATAYLLVVY
+118 PFIPQMATAYVLVVY

-148 QNIITTVLVALLL
+148 QNIITTVLIALLMI
-161 LYVVVGVFHI
+161 YVVVGVFHI
-171 DMGNQKPFTPFGMS
+171 DLGNQKPYTPFGMS

-227 AVIIIKTSV
+227 AVIFIKTSV

-246 NELVPGVTD
+246 QELVPGVTD

-260 TAMKIGGRFGG
+260 TAMKIGGKFGG
-271 YLFAFAGLLATLS
+271 YLFAFAGILATLS

-317 KTPVVSIIV
+317 KTPVVSIIA

-371 LERKFRVPLFP
+371 LKRKFKVPLFP

-395 IIQLAVSDFIALA
+395 IIELALSDFIALA

-417 VLYYYLVMPRLKY
+417 VLYYYLVLPKLKY

-444 EDKGTDRKNEIIIPV
+444 EDKGADRKNEIIIPV

-489 NMIPDNLLT
+489 NVIPDNLLT
-498 ISDYEAMQRN
+498 ISDYEAMQRSQ
-508 RSGDE
+508 SGDE
-513 AVIALLKKYEGEPGM
+513 QVIALLKQYEGEPGM
-528 KPVLIHSRDVFHAIM
+528 KPVLIHSRDVFHAVM

-557 WHGAGLVKYMHGNI
+557 WHGVGLVKYMHGNI

-581 DVGLLRLYHGNAG
+581 DVGLLRVYHKEGEAASHP
-594 VQGKEYAGIPA
+594 QG
-605 EYPDSGMEFKRIL
+605 GMEFKRIL

-653 GEDKAETEHYLKS
+653 GEDKTETEKYLAG
-666 STERFD
+666 STGRFE

-690 FSGQYDLVVMGASLD
+690 FSEKYDLVVMGASLD

-720 MDTAECSVLIVKSY
+720 MDTAKCSVLIVKSY

>member
-32 GTSYAAAGPGAS
+32 GTSYATAGPGAS

-118 PFIPQMATAYLLVVY
+118 PFIPQMATAYVLVVY

-148 QNIITTVLVALLL
+148 QNIITTVLIALLA

-171 DMGNQKPFTPFGMS
+171 DMGNQKPYTPFGMS

-227 AVIIIKTSV
+227 AVIVIKTSV

-271 YLFAFAGLLATLS
+271 YLFAFAGILATLS

-317 KTPVVSIIV
+317 KTPVVSIV
-326 TSVIVV
+326 ATSVIVV

-359 VALIIFRKKKPE
+359 VALIIFRKKSPE
-371 LERKFRVPLFP
+371 LERKFRVPFFP

-395 IIQLAVSDFIALA
+395 IIQLAISDFIALA

-417 VLYYYLVMPRLKY
+417 VLYYYLVMPKLKY

-444 EDKGTDRKNEIIIPV
+444 EERNADRENEIIIPV
-459 SNPVT
+459 SNPRT
-464 AQGLLD
+464 AENLLN
-470 FGRRIAAA
+470 FGRKIAAA

-489 NMIPDNLLT
+489 NVIPDNLLT

-508 RSGDE
+508 RDGDE
-513 AVIALLKKYEGEPGM
+513 AVIALLKKYEGEPGI
-528 KPVLIHSRDVFHAIM
+528 KPVLIHSRDIFHAVM

-557 WHGAGLVKYMHGNI
+557 WHGAGIVKYMYGNF

-581 DVGLLRLYHGNAG
+581 DVGLLRIHDKNAG
-594 VQGKEYAGIPA
+594 KPHTGA
-605 EYPDSGMEFKRIL
+605 EFKRIL

-625 YSQMTAKVVNRIAR
+625 YSQMTAKVVNHIAK
-639 AYDAKITLLHVIDH
+639 AYDATITLLHVIDH
-653 GEDKAETEHYLKS
+653 GEDRAETEEYLKGS
-666 STERFD
+666 IERFD
-672 QPVEIVVCEGA
+672 QPVEIMVCEGG

-690 FSGQYDLVVMGASLD
+690 FSAQYDLVVMGASLD

-720 MDTAECSVLIVKSY
+720 VDLAECSVLIIKSY

-742 LRGLLHRTRRAIHQ
+742 LRGLLHKTRRAIHQ

>member
-32 GTSYAAAGPGAS
+32 GTSYATAGPGAS

-118 PFIPQMATAYLLVVY
+118 PFIPQMATAYVLVVY

-148 QNIITTVLVALLL
+148 QNIITTVLIALLA

-171 DMGNQKPFTPFGMS
+171 DMGNQKPYTPFGMS

-227 AVIIIKTSV
+227 AVIVIKTSV

-271 YLFAFAGLLATLS
+271 YLFAFAGILATLS

-317 KTPVVSIIV
+317 KTPVVSIV
-326 TSVIVV
+326 ATSVIVV

-359 VALIIFRKKKPE
+359 VALIIFRKKSPE
-371 LERKFRVPLFP
+371 LERKFRVPFFP

-395 IIQLAVSDFIALA
+395 IIQLAISDFIALA

-417 VLYYYLVMPRLKY
+417 VLYYYLVMPKLKY

-444 EDKGTDRKNEIIIPV
+444 EERNADRENEIIIPV
-459 SNPVT
+459 SNPRT
-464 AQGLLD
+464 AENLLN
-470 FGRRIAAA
+470 FGRKIAAA

-489 NMIPDNLLT
+489 NVIPDNLLT

-508 RSGDE
+508 RDGDE
-513 AVIALLKKYEGEPGM
+513 AVIALLKKYEGEPGI
-528 KPVLIHSRDVFHAIM
+528 KPVLIHSRDIFHAVM

-557 WHGAGLVKYMHGNI
+557 WHGAGIVKYMYGNF

-581 DVGLLRLYHGNAG
+581 DVGLLRIHDKNAG
-594 VQGKEYAGIPA
+594 KPHTGA
-605 EYPDSGMEFKRIL
+605 EFKRIL

-625 YSQMTAKVVNRIAR
+625 YSQMTANVVNRIAK
-639 AYDAKITLLHVIDH
+639 AYDATITLLHVIDH
-653 GEDKAETEHYLKS
+653 GEDRAETEEYLKGS
-666 STERFD
+666 IERFD
-672 QPVEIVVCEGA
+672 QPVEIMVCEGG

-690 FSGQYDLVVMGASLD
+690 FSAQYDLVVMGASLD

-720 MDTAECSVLIVKSY
+720 VDLAECSVLIIKSY

-742 LRGLLHRTRRAIHQ
+742 LRGLLHKTRRAIHQ

>member
-395 IIQLAVSDFIALA
+395 IVQLAVSDFIALA

-581 DVGLLRLYHGNAG
+581 DVGLLRLYHRNAG
-594 VQGKEYAGIPA
+594 VQGKECARIPA

-625 YSQMTAKVVNRIAR
+625 YSQLTAKVVNRIAR

>member
-581 DVGLLRLYHGNAG
+581 DVGLLRLYHRNAG
-594 VQGKEYAGIPA
+594 VQGKECAGIPA
-605 EYPDSGMEFKRIL
+605 ENPDSGMEFKRIL

-625 YSQMTAKVVNRIAR
+625 YSQLTAKVVNRIAR

>member
-32 GTSYAAAGPGAS
+32 GTSYATAGPGAS

-118 PFIPQMATAYLLVVY
+118 PFIPQMATAYVLVVY

-148 QNIITTVLVALLL
+148 QNIITTVLIALLA

-171 DMGNQKPFTPFGMS
+171 DMGNQKPYTPFGMS

-227 AVIIIKTSV
+227 AVIVIKTSV

-271 YLFAFAGLLATLS
+271 YLFAFAGILATLS

-317 KTPVVSIIV
+317 KTPVVSIV
-326 TSVIVV
+326 ATSVIVV

-359 VALIIFRKKKPE
+359 VALIIFMKKSPE
-371 LERKFRVPLFP
+371 LERKFRVPFFP

-395 IIQLAVSDFIALA
+395 IIQLAISDFIALA

-417 VLYYYLVMPRLKY
+417 VLYYYLVMPKLKY

-444 EDKGTDRKNEIIIPV
+444 EERNADRENEIIIPV
-459 SNPVT
+459 SNPRT
-464 AQGLLD
+464 AENLLN
-470 FGRRIAAA
+470 FGRKIAAA

-489 NMIPDNLLT
+489 NVIPDNLLT

-508 RSGDE
+508 RDGDE
-513 AVIALLKKYEGEPGM
+513 AVIALLKKYEGEPGI
-528 KPVLIHSRDVFHAIM
+528 KPVLIHSRDIFHAVM

-557 WHGAGLVKYMHGNI
+557 WHGAGIVKYMYGNF

-581 DVGLLRLYHGNAG
+581 DVGLLRIHDKNAG
-594 VQGKEYAGIPA
+594 KPHTGA
-605 EYPDSGMEFKRIL
+605 EFKRIL

-625 YSQMTAKVVNRIAR
+625 YSQMTAKVVNRIAK
-639 AYDAKITLLHVIDH
+639 AYDATITLLHVIDH
-653 GEDKAETEHYLKS
+653 GEDRAETEEYLKGS
-666 STERFD
+666 IERLD
-672 QPVEIVVCEGA
+672 QPVEIMVCEGG

-690 FSGQYDLVVMGASLD
+690 FSAQYDLVVMGASLD

-720 MDTAECSVLIVKSY
+720 VDLAECSVLIIKSY

-742 LRGLLHRTRRAIHQ
+742 LRGLLHKTRRAIHQ